1 MDTIVY
7 NIQIILWVRT
17 YVYVKFVT
25 LSPPPL
31 FIPDL
36 DVNVMTFYD
45 ACAHALRTFHALDV
59 CVDRRVI
66 AANH

>member
-1 MDTIVY
+1 M
-7 NIQIILWVRT
+7 
-17 YVYVKFVT
+17 YVDVKFVS
-25 LSPPPL
+25 LGPPPL

-36 DVNVMTFYD
+36 DANVMTFYD
-45 ACAHALRTFHALDV
+45 ACVHALRTFHALLDV